1 MNTIKRKKKPN
12 KGNCL
17 LPFLIFGF
25 GIFSFN
31 QVKQDFVGSSQ
42 TNKNSSSDAT
52 EKDDSLASSQ
62 SFGFFD
68 GVSNSQWELLQKI
81 TAEHNN
87 HHYPDL
93 PLTHNP
99 AFDKRNKKYFNSVP
113 AWWQNVRRSCIDL
126 IDYYVFCWCYD
137 VLWHHHRPPQN
148 IHAHTHTYTHTA
160 HE

>member
-1 MNTIKRKKKPN
+1 MFT
-12 KGNCL
+12 
-17 LPFLIFGF
+17 
-25 GIFSFN
+25 
-31 QVKQDFVGSSQ
+31 DFVGSSQ

-52 EKDDSLASSQ
+52 EQKDDDTNLALSQ

-126 IDYYVFCWCYD
+126 IALIDYYVFC
-137 VLWHHHRPPQN
+137 
-148 IHAHTHTYTHTA
+148 
-160 HE
+160 